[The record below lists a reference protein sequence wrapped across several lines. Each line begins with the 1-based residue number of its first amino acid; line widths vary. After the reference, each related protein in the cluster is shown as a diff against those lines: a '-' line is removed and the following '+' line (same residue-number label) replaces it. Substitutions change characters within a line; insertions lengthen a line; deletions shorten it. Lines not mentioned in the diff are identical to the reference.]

1 MIFQIIIIVLNI
13 IIKMYIFV
21 LFNQIAL
28 ERELNTG
35 INEEKK
41 NKHDEMNDLTDQY
54 RTKLFDKIR
63 NFDEDHFITV

>member
-1 MIFQIIIIVLNI
+1 
-13 IIKMYIFV
+13 MYIF

-28 ERELNTG
+28 ERELNIG

-54 RTKLFDKIR
+54 RTKLFDKVR